1 MKKFEFLEFA
11 TADVCFKAYGRTLE
25 ETFANAALAMFDV
38 MLEPENVRPRIVKKI
53 NLKGE
58 DLESLMFEWLN
69 ELLFYVDAENLAFS
83 RFEVHIDK
91 NRMTLSAKVS
101 GECIDQARHMIK
113 IDVKACTYHSME
125 IKQINGIWAAQVIL
139 DV

>member
-11 TADVCFKAYGRTLE
+11 TADVCFKAYGKTLE
-25 ETFANAALAMFDV
+25 DVFANAALAMFDV
-38 MLEPENVRPRIVKKI
+38 MLETDNVKPIIVKNI
-53 NLKGE
+53 DVKGE

-69 ELLFYVDAENLAFS
+69 ELLFYVDSGSLGFS
-83 RFEVHIDK
+83 RFDVHIDENQMK
-91 NRMTLSAKVS
+91 LSAKVS
-101 GECIDQARHMIK
+101 GEPIDQARHRTKTDI
-113 IDVKACTYHSME
+113 KACTYHGME

>member
-25 ETFANAALAMFDV
+25 ETFANAALAMFEL
-38 MLEPENVRPRIVKKI
+38 MLETENVEPRIVKKI
-53 NLKGE
+53 DLKGE

-69 ELLFYVDAENLAFS
+69 ELLFYVDAESLAFS
-83 RFEVHIDK
+83 RFDVLIDE
-91 NRMTLSAKVS
+91 NRMRISAKVS
-101 GECIDQARHMIK
+101 GENIDQAKHMIK
-113 IDVKACTYHSME
+113 TDVKACTYHDME
-125 IKQINGIWAAQVIL
+125 IKQINGIWTARVIL